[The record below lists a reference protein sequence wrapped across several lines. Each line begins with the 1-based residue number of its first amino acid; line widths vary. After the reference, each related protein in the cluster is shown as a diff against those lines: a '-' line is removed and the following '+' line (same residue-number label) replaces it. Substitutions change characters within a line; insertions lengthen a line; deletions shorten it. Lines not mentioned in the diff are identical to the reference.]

1 MSCWEKK
8 MEKIYQPEQVN
19 AAVAQSK
26 YRDML
31 ESLPARPFLA
41 RFEAGEFVAAPD
53 QRAKLL
59 LIVIEGALSIYFI
72 RDDGS
77 SYSLSYSEK
86 DSILGETEVFEV
98 DNHGVFAEVIEPL
111 TCLAITIDDNRDML
125 LNNAAFLRVLAES
138 LTRKMAAI
146 TMKDA
151 AQPSLRER
159 ALAYMRYKCEGGKLK
174 GVESAAFHL
183 HCSPRQLQRILNA
196 LEREG
201 LVRKVGK
208 GAYSLMA
215 QQ

>member
-1 MSCWEKK
+1 

-31 ESLPARPFLA
+31 ESLPVRSFLV
-41 RFEAGEFVAAPD
+41 RYEVGELVATPD
-53 QRAKLL
+53 QRTKLF

-86 DSILGETEVFEV
+86 DSILGETEVLEV
-98 DNHGVFAEVIEPL
+98 ENQGVFAEVTEPL
-111 TCLAITIDDNRDML
+111 TCLAITIEDNRDTL
-125 LNNAAFLRVLAES
+125 LSNAPFLRVLAES
-138 LTRKMAAI
+138 LARKMATI

-159 ALAYMRYKCEGGKLK
+159 ALAYMRYKCESGKLK

-201 LVRKVGK
+201 LVMKVGK
-208 GAYSLMA
+208 GAYDLMA

>member
-1 MSCWEKK
+1 
-8 MEKIYQPEQVN
+8 MEKIYQPERV
-19 AAVAQSK
+19 AAAIAQSK

-31 ESLPARPFLA
+31 ESLPVHPFLA
-41 RFEAGEFVAAPD
+41 RYEAGEFVAAPD
-53 QRAKLL
+53 QRARLF

-86 DSILGETEVFEV
+86 DSILGETEVFGV
-98 DNHGVFAEVIEPL
+98 DNPGIFAEATEPL
-111 TCLAITIDDNRDML
+111 TCLAVTIDDNRDTL

-138 LTRKMAAI
+138 LIRKMAAI

-159 ALAYMRYKCEGGKLK
+159 ALAYMRYKCEDGKLK

-196 LEREG
+196 LEQEG

-208 GAYSLMA
+208 GAYNLME
-215 QQ
+215 Q

>member
-1 MSCWEKK
+1 
-8 MEKIYQPEQVN
+8 MEKIYQSEQVN
-19 AAVAQSK
+19 AVIVQSK

-31 ESLPARPFLA
+31 ESLPIRPFLV
-41 RFEAGEFVAAPD
+41 RYEVGELVDAPD
-53 QRAKLL
+53 QRAKLF

-77 SYSLSYSEK
+77 NYSLSYSQK
-86 DSILGETEVFEV
+86 DSILGEIEVLEV
-98 DNHGVFAEVIEPL
+98 ENQGIFAEVTEPL
-111 TCLAITIDDNRDML
+111 TCLAITIEDNRDTL
-125 LNNAAFLRVLAES
+125 LSNAPFLRVLAES
-138 LTRKMAAI
+138 LARKMATI

-201 LVRKVGK
+201 LVIKVGK
-208 GAYSLMA
+208 GTYDLMA

>member
-1 MSCWEKK
+1 

-26 YRDML
+26 YRDLL
-31 ESLPARPFLA
+31 ESLPIRPFLV
-41 RFEAGEFVAAPD
+41 RYEVGELVASPD
-53 QRAKLL
+53 QRTQLF

-77 SYSLSYSEK
+77 SYSLSYSQK
-86 DSILGETEVFEV
+86 DAILGETEVVGVE
-98 DNHGVFAEVIEPL
+98 NHGIFAEVTEAL
-111 TCLAITIDDNRDML
+111 TCLAITIENNRDTL
-125 LNNAAFLRVLAES
+125 LNNTAFLRVLAES
-138 LTRKMAAI
+138 LARKMATI
-146 TMKDA
+146 TMKNA

-159 ALAYMRYKCEGGKLK
+159 ALAYMHYKCVGGRLK

-201 LVRKVGK
+201 LVMKVGK
-208 GAYSLMA
+208 GAYSLSA
-215 QQ
+215 P